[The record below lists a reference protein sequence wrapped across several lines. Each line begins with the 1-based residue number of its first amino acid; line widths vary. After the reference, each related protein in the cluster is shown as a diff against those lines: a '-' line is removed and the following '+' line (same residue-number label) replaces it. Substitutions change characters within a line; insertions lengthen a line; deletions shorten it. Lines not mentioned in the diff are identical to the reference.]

1 MKPDRLWF
9 HRDSFPGCAHRLF
22 TQFWLFFLIFAL
34 CFPAAAIT
42 PRFDF
47 TLENIR
53 HPVFSIR
60 SANIKL
66 IGVPSPGLEINL
78 GEVTIGKQIWHDL
91 RLRCNPVHIDRE
103 LMDCNAGML
112 LIGERCLT
120 MNLRISLQHKQ
131 FVLEIQPAST
141 NKSKEKWRLKIDWQ
155 TDKWQ
160 GVLQV
165 VNGDGKFLADLLP
178 QRDDQIQIHQAIL
191 NGDIRLGGNGTA
203 VSVLSAQLNVSKLSF
218 SDSSGLHAGEGI
230 DLQLDAD
237 VQQKQNG
244 WQWRSKVTWSE
255 GEIFW
260 QPFYFSGEEHQLTAR
275 GTVKDERINITQGEF
290 NLTGT
295 GKVNFAAVADI
306 ADQSL
311 QQARLSARDL
321 ELSTLF
327 ASIIRP
333 LVVDTALAETEAAGR
348 ANINWRYQGNDNQ
361 ELIIG
366 LQDVS
371 LTDAHGRFA
380 VERLNARIPW
390 DSNEKRDG
398 SIRFSNAQMVG
409 IPLGEV
415 NIPIETNGMRF
426 SIPRVE
432 IPLLDGKMLIENFVA
447 FMQASG
453 WQWQFNGLLA
463 PISMEKLTESLHIQ
477 PMFGTLSGTIP
488 RMSYANSVMTMDGE
502 LVFGIFDGV
511 AVTRNLTLSGL
522 LSLTP
527 HLTMDMAM
535 YHIDLDL
542 LTRAYSFGNMQGRVD
557 VEVNGLELMDW
568 EPVKFD
574 AKLASSKGDY
584 KRRISQAAIKNLVA
598 LGGGLA
604 MTAIQN
610 SFLGLFEQF
619 SYAEIGWSCKLRG
632 SVCNMGGIGPV
643 THDGGYMLV
652 KGSGIPAITITG
664 YNREVDWPELLERLK
679 HAIRSGDPIIH

>member
-9 HRDSFPGCAHRLF
+9 HRGDFLDCVYRLF
-22 TQFWLFFLIFAL
+22 TRFWLFFLILVL
-34 CFPAAAIT
+34 CFPAIAAT

-47 TLENIR
+47 TLEDIR

-60 SANIKL
+60 SAGIKL
-66 IGVPSPGLEINL
+66 IGAPSPSLEINL
-78 GEVTIGKQIWHDL
+78 GEVAIGKQTWHGL

-103 LMDCNAGML
+103 SMNCNTGTL
-112 LIGERCLT
+112 QIGERSLT
-120 MNLRISLQHKQ
+120 MIFRLSLQHKQ
-131 FVLEIQPAST
+131 FVLEIRPAS
-141 NKSKEKWRLKIDWQ
+141 NKSKEKWRLEVNWQ
-155 TDKWQ
+155 ASKWQ

-165 VNGDGKFLADLLP
+165 VNGEGKFLADLLP
-178 QRDDQIQIHQAIL
+178 QGDDRIQVHQAIL
-191 NGDIRLGGNGTA
+191 NGNIRLSGNNA
-203 VSVLSAQLNVSKLSF
+203 SVSALSARLGISKLSF
-218 SDSSGLHAGEGI
+218 SDASGLHAGEGV

-237 VQQKQNG
+237 AQQKRND
-244 WQWRSKVTWSE
+244 WQWRGKITWPE

-260 QPFYFSGEEHQLTAR
+260 QPFYFSGEGHQLTAR

-290 NLTGT
+290 NLAGT
-295 GKVNFAAVADI
+295 GKADFSAVAGI

-311 QQARLSARDL
+311 QQAWLSARDL
-321 ELSTLF
+321 ELSALF
-327 ASIIRP
+327 GSIIRP
-333 LVVDTALAETEAAGR
+333 LAVDTALAETEAAGQV
-348 ANINWRYQGNDNQ
+348 NIDWRYQGNDNQ
-361 ELIIG
+361 ELIVG
-366 LQDVS
+366 LQDAS

-380 VERLNARIPW
+380 VERLNAHIPW
-390 DSNEKRDG
+390 NSNEKRDG

-409 IPLGEV
+409 IPLGETY
-415 NIPIETNGMRF
+415 IPIGTDGMRF
-426 SIPRVE
+426 SIPRAE
-432 IPLLDGKMLIENFVA
+432 IPVLDGKMLIENFVA
-447 FMQASG
+447 SMQASG
-453 WQWQFNGLLA
+453 WQWQFDGLLA

-488 RMSYANSVMTMDGE
+488 RMSYANSIMTMDGE

-511 AVTRNLTLSGL
+511 AVARNLALSGP

-557 VEVNGLELMDW
+557 VEIDDLELINW

-574 AKLASSKGDY
+574 AKLASSAGDY
-584 KRRISQAAIKNLVA
+584 KRRISQAAIKNLIA

-604 MTAIQN
+604 VTAIQK

-619 SYAEIGWSCKLRG
+619 GYAEIGWSCKLRG
-632 SVCNMGGIGPV
+632 SVCNMGGIGPA
-643 THDGGYMLV
+643 THDGGYMLI

-664 YNREVDWPELLERLK
+664 YNRKVDWPELLERLR
-679 HAIRSGDPIIH
+679 HAIESGNPIIH